1 MSRAGAGNGINL
13 ENGINSGNRINS
25 ENRKTKIN
33 IKPIKTLLPLYNS
46 NNQSTKPPIQQVMLG
61 GSKVVKAKRCIA
73 KTLKG
78 TRCKHRTTRKSGKC
92 ASH

>member
-1 MSRAGAGNGINL
+1 MAYVSPNKKVENIFKEFLPIN
-13 ENGINSGNRINS
+13 NSSPN
-25 ENRKTKIN
+25 
-33 IKPIKTLLPLYNS
+33 KPIPGRRITPNRYNNRHDPP
-46 NNQSTKPPIQQVMLG
+46 NNLKKPSTNIRKG